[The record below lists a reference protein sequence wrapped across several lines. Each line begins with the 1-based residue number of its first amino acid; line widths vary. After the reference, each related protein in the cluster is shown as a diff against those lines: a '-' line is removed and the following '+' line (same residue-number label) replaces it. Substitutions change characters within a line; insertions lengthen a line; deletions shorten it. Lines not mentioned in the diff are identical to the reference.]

1 MLYCCSFENCGYETS
16 NSGHL
21 KTHIKIVH
29 DKTKDFKCET
39 CEFKTSTNGNLKK
52 HIKMVHDKIKDFKCD
67 RCEYE
72 TAHSGH
78 LNRHK
83 ITCTGNQKIS
93 AGELKIKNALNSM
106 KINYIFDSTFEQLTR
121 ECKQNLRF
129 DFYIAEFKTVIEFNG
144 QHHYEPVRFGGMSLE
159 EAKSKFEKQIRN
171 DNIKKEFCERNGYNL
186 LIIKFNEFL
195 NVDTILFNYFTEKGW
210 NSDERR

>member
-1 MLYCCSFENCGYETS
+1 MYCCSFENCDFSSEYKG
-16 NSGHL
+16 NL
-21 KTHIKIVH
+21 KTHIKMVH
-29 DKTKDFKCET
+29 NKTKDFKC
-39 CEFKTSTNGNLKK
+39 NN
-52 HIKMVHDKIKDFKCD
+52 
-67 RCEYE
+67 CEYE
-72 TAHSGH
+72 TADSGN

-83 ITCTGNQKIS
+83 TTCTGNQKIS

-106 KINYIFDSTFEQLTR
+106 KINYVFDSTFEQLTR

-129 DFYIAEFKTVIEFNG
+129 DFYVSEFKIFIEFNG
-144 QHHYEPVRFGGMSLE
+144 KQHYEPVRFGGISAE
-159 EAKSKFEKQIRN
+159 DAKSNFEKQIRN

-195 NVDTILFNYFTEKGW
+195 NVDTILFEYFSVKGW

>member
-1 MLYCCSFENCGYETS
+1 MLHRCSFENCGYETS

-21 KTHIKIVH
+21 KR
-29 DKTKDFKCET
+29 
-39 CEFKTSTNGNLKK
+39 
-52 HIKMVHDKIKDFKCD
+52 HIKMIHDKIKDFKCD

-72 TAHSGH
+72 TSDSGN
-78 LNRHK
+78 LKRHIK
-83 ITCTGNQKIS
+83 MVHDKTKDLKCDKCEYKTSTSGDLKKHKTTCTGNQKIS
-93 AGELKIKNALNSM
+93 SGELKIKNALNSM
-106 KINYIFDSTFEQLTR
+106 KINYVFDTAFEPLTR

-129 DFYIAEFKTVIEFNG
+129 DFYVSEFKTFIEFNG
-144 QHHYEPVRFGGMSLE
+144 KQHYEPVRFGGISAE
-159 EAKSKFEKQIRN
+159 DAKSNFEKQIRN